1 MDCPFNA
8 SNIPRQLPFSEQL
21 RTSIENAQTED
32 ALPPGKFTRG
42 FSDNLILTFPLA
54 A

>member
-1 MDCPFNA
+1 MGCLFNA

-21 RTSIENAQTED
+21 RTLIENAQTED
-32 ALPPGKFTRG
+32 ALPLGKFTRG
-42 FSDNLILTFPLA
+42 FADNLILTFLTA